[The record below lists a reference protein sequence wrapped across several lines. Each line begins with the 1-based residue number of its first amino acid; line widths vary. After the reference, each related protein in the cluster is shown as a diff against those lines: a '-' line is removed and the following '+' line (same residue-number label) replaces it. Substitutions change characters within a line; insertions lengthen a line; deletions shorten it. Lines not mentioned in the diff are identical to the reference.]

1 MVMTRPIEEILEM
14 RHRSRHRHE
23 MHKTHKNHKQKKLEE
38 YLEIMWYMHERHG
51 TNLKKFLFDVNYNW
65 EPGIAEQLKQQGYVE
80 ENATEFKLTKKGC
93 EQARQLIRSHRL
105 AERLLTDVLNM
116 EIDHAETG
124 ACEFEH
130 ILVPEIVDGICT
142 LLGHPKVCP
151 HGLPIPEGKCCREA
165 RRSIE
170 SVIQNITQLEIGKK
184 ARVAYIN
191 TRSNSRMHQ
200 LTQLGIHPGVE
211 VWIHQKFPVL
221 VLRIN
226 HTQIALD
233 EDVAKDILVWELV
246 NEINSK

>member
-1 MVMTRPIEEILEM
+1 M
-14 RHRSRHRHE
+14 RIRSRHRMK
-23 MHKTHKNHKQKKLEE
+23 MHGLHRHGQRKKLEE
-38 YLEIMWYMHERHG
+38 YLEILWYMNERRG
-51 TNLKKFLFDVNYNW
+51 TNLKKFMIDENTHWDPN
-65 EPGIAEQLKQQGYVE
+65 IANELKEMGYIEQNESELKF
-80 ENATEFKLTKKGC
+80 TEKGLSK
-93 EQARQLIRSHRL
+93 ARQLVRSHRL

-116 EIDHAETG
+116 QLDHAETG

-130 ILVPEIVDGICT
+130 IIVPEIVDGICT

-151 HGLPIPEGKCCREA
+151 HGLPIPEGSCCREA

-170 SVIQNITQLEIGKK
+170 SATRNITQFEIGKK
-184 ARVAYIN
+184 AKVAYIN
-191 TRSNSRMHQ
+191 TRSNSRMHE

-233 EDVAKDILVWELV
+233 AEVAKDIIVWE
-246 NEINSK
+246 